1 MMKAQ
6 LICSLKGTSTRQIW
20 ETFGLTLKLECIN
33 HIKHWFYLSNA
44 DRSSL
49 NMQFSYLFLCR
60 LFITAAF
67 FFLFWLTTEPFPL
80 RPNHLKQLLFGE
92 NQPDDVISSKVRKCW
107 YG

>member
-1 MMKAQ
+1 MKAQ

-60 LFITAAF
+60 LFITEAF
-67 FFLFWLTTEPFPL
+67 FFVLAHYRAFSPEAKPL
-80 RPNHLKQLLFGE
+80 KAATL
-92 NQPDDVISSKVRKCW
+92 W
-107 YG
+107 